1 MEYRDLQL
9 ARCERVIR
17 SIWSMVLAG
26 NLGAVDR
33 VVKVLAREA
42 KLLGLDE
49 PTRVEVKAE
58 TKEGILQALD
68 AIDAM
73 MAIPDGYDLPD
84 ESELADD
91 EPDLPE

>member
-1 MEYRDLQL
+1 
-9 ARCERVIR
+9 
-17 SIWSMVLAG
+17 
-26 NLGAVDR
+26 
-33 VVKVLAREA
+33 
-42 KLLGLDE
+42 
-49 PTRVEVKAE
+49 VEVKAE